1 MINVSQHSHGRT
13 VAVWLMCS
21 CPHMFVEE
29 PFLYQEKFSC
39 AWALV
44 SCILFCNLSNKFL
57 CFCVCTKTWKM
68 TIADAKEQQQLA
80 PNPKVLEKPFHFSC
94 AFTRKFSD
102 TFIPFNL
109 DVGKWNFTWQ
119 MSPYLIFK
127 RPFSFFRDWRMLQ
140 EKPITLYWKTSKQSS
155 SWICLFHPLLPCHY
169 FSHHPFIYFGLGNV
183 IFLLPLSPS
192 DSQVCPSPTAAMS
205 CRPPSRCRSSSARE
219 TPSTNSSA
227 SSLTVLMS
235 VRLWPGHMGL
245 PLTFKIKAQNSF
257 KIEVLIFWK

>member
-1 MINVSQHSHGRT
+1 MINVSQHSHGKT

-68 TIADAKEQQQLA
+68 TIADAKEQQELA

-119 MSPYLIFK
+119 MSGNSVQIIQEEDWTCILKKRQLTCKNNTTHHNTIFWPETSSNHLITH
-127 RPFSFFRDWRMLQ
+127 D
-140 EKPITLYWKTSKQSS
+140 
-155 SWICLFHPLLPCHY
+155 
-169 FSHHPFIYFGLGNV
+169 
-183 IFLLPLSPS
+183 
-192 DSQVCPSPTAAMS
+192 
-205 CRPPSRCRSSSARE
+205 
-219 TPSTNSSA
+219 
-227 SSLTVLMS
+227 
-235 VRLWPGHMGL
+235 
-245 PLTFKIKAQNSF
+245 PLTWPLWHHYPHRLSNTQFCIT
-257 KIEVLIFWK
+257 II